1 MGSAVQRLDL
11 RAEPLEIRKT
21 SYAVVALIFASTAS
35 LAVAFYLGGTARIA
49 SHLNQPEVA
58 THATT
63 LAVRISAL
71 CAVSVGIWALA
82 QRGTFARAPYAGS
95 VVLLAVLIFGAE
107 EFLWSGVPWSVVSPT
122 ATGTVVLLTFP
133 AAWRMATDRQILL
146 AMSPLVGLCAL
157 SVATYVLR
165 HEYFFPW
172 YNRWG
177 LIAVLIAAA
186 AVALNE
192 LPAWVRLALAS
203 VSVLSVMM
211 STSRQALLG
220 ILVLAAVWLL
230 RAKGLGSKLR
240 GFAGAAIAI
249 GVTYGS
255 IAASQRVEG
264 AGGITGSNGRSELLH
279 SAWSVL
285 SHSPLYGLAGDKPN
299 SDWTSALTSV
309 GLGWSTSAHN
319 FVVDAWLRGGLLA
332 ATAAIVFVIAV
343 IWPRRARGRQFGVVL
358 LPFFMLG
365 SELLY
370 FEDSTAAL
378 IIALA
383 YGIGMSGH
391 KGDST
396 SATRPS
402 RRAAL
407 PFPTPRSSFPQVGAN
422 PSAVLLRAPRDSAD

>member
-1 MGSAVQRLDL
+1 VSAEVQRVDL
-11 RAEPLEIRKT
+11 RATPLETGKASR
-21 SYAVVALIFASTAS
+21 AVIALAFASTAS
-35 LAVAFYLGGTARIA
+35 LAAALYLGATARIA
-49 SHLNQPEVA
+49 SHLNQPALGTPA
-58 THATT
+58 TSQAD
-63 LAVRISAL
+63 RISAL
-71 CAVSVGIWALA
+71 CAVSVGIWTLA
-82 QRGTFARAPYAGS
+82 QRGAFARAPYVGS
-95 VVLLAVLIFGAE
+95 IVLLAVLVFGAE
-107 EFLWSGVPWSVVSPT
+107 EFLWSGVPSSVVNPT
-122 ATGTVVLLTFP
+122 LTGTAVLLTFP

-157 SVATYVLR
+157 SVATYALR

-177 LIAVLIAAA
+177 LIAVVIAAA

-192 LPAWVRLALAS
+192 LPTWVRLALAS

-211 STSRQALLG
+211 STSRQGLLG
-220 ILVLAAVWLL
+220 ILLLATVWLF

-240 GFAGAAIAI
+240 GLAGAAMV
-249 GVTYGS
+249 GVLTYGA
-255 IAASQRVEG
+255 IAASQRLEG
-264 AGGITGSNGRSELLH
+264 VGGITASNGRGELFH

-285 SHSPLYGLAGDKPN
+285 SRSPLYGLAGDKPN
-299 SDWTSALTSV
+299 VDWTAALTSV

-319 FVVDAWLRGGLLA
+319 FVLDAWLRGGLLA
-332 ATAAIVFVIAV
+332 AATAIVLVIAV
-343 IWPRRARGRQFGVVL
+343 IWPRRERGRQFGVVL

-370 FEDSTAAL
+370 FEDTSAAL

-383 YGIGMSGH
+383 YGIGTSGH
-391 KGDST
+391 RGGAT

-407 PFPTPRSSFPQVGAN
+407 PSLTFRSSLPQVGAN
-422 PSAVLLRAPRDSAD
+422 PGAMLLIAPRDSAE

>member
-1 MGSAVQRLDL
+1 MSSEVQRFAL
-11 RAEPLEIRKT
+11 RAKPLETGKASHAMT
-21 SYAVVALIFASTAS
+21 ALAFASMAS
-35 LAVAFYLGGTARIA
+35 LAVASYLGGTARIA
-49 SHLNQPEVA
+49 SHINEPALG
-58 THATT
+58 THATSQ
-63 LAVRISAL
+63 AVRISAL

-82 QRGTFARAPYAGS
+82 QRGTFASAAYMGS
-95 VVLLAVLIFGAE
+95 ILLLLVLIFGAE
-107 EFLWSGVPWSVVSPT
+107 EFLWSGVPSSVVDPT
-122 ATGTVVLLTFP
+122 LTGTAVLLTFP

-157 SVATYVLR
+157 SVATYILR

-192 LPAWVRLALAS
+192 LPRWVRLALAS

-220 ILVLAAVWLL
+220 ILLLAAVWLL

-240 GFAGAAIAI
+240 GFAGAAIVI
-249 GVTYGS
+249 GLTYGS
-255 IAASQRVEG
+255 IAASQRLEG
-264 AGGITGSNGRSELLH
+264 AEGITGSHGRGDLFH
-279 SAWSVL
+279 SAWAVL
-285 SHSPLYGLAGDKPN
+285 SRSPIYGLAGDKPN

-332 ATAAIVFVIAV
+332 AMTAIVFVIAV
-343 IWPRRARGRQFGVVL
+343 IWPRRARGRQLGVVL

-370 FEDSTAAL
+370 FEDTTAAL

-383 YGIGMSGH
+383 YGIGLSGH
-391 KGDST
+391 RGG
-396 SATRPS
+396 SASETRKAFESSVPS
-402 RRAAL
+402 R
-407 PFPTPRSSFPQVGAN
+407 SSAYP
-422 PSAVLLRAPRDSAD
+422 

>member
-1 MGSAVQRLDL
+1 M
-11 RAEPLEIRKT
+11 
-21 SYAVVALIFASTAS
+21 ALVFASTAS
-35 LAVAFYLGGTARIA
+35 LAVALYLGGTARIA
-49 SHLNQPEVA
+49 SHLNQPA
-58 THATT
+58 LGTHSASQ
-63 LAVRISAL
+63 AVRISAL
-71 CAVSVGIWALA
+71 CAVSGGIWALA
-82 QRGTFARAPYAGS
+82 QRGTFARAPYVGS
-95 VVLLAVLIFGAE
+95 IVLLVVLIFGAE
-107 EFLWSGVPWSVVSPT
+107 EFLWSGVPSSVVNPT
-122 ATGTVVLLTFP
+122 LAGTVVLLTFP

-165 HEYFFPW
+165 HEYFFSW

-186 AVALNE
+186 AVTLNE
-192 LPAWVRLALAS
+192 LPTWVRLALAS

-211 STSRQALLG
+211 STSRQALFG
-220 ILVLAAVWLL
+220 ILLLAMVWLL
-230 RAKGLGSKLR
+230 RAKGLSSKLR
-240 GFAGAAIAI
+240 GFAGAAIVI
-249 GVTYGS
+249 GLTYGS

-264 AGGITGSNGRSELLH
+264 VGGISGDNGRSQLFH
-279 SAWSVL
+279 SVWSVL
-285 SHSPLYGLAGDKPN
+285 SRSPLYGLAGDKPN
-299 SDWTSALTSV
+299 ADWTSALTSV

-319 FVVDAWLRGGLLA
+319 FVLDAWLRGGLLA
-332 ATAAIVFVIAV
+332 ATAAIVLLIVV
-343 IWPRRARGRQFGVVL
+343 IWPRRERGRQFGVVL

-370 FEDSTAAL
+370 FEDTSAAL

-391 KGDST
+391 RGGAT

-407 PFPTPRSSFPQVGAN
+407 PVPTPRSSFPQGGAN